1 MSLEIVNGG
10 ALTTVQDLGR
20 FGYMN
25 KGFQVSGA
33 VDDQAM
39 RLANIL
45 VGNDQKEAVLEATI
59 MGPTIRF
66 TAPAVIAMAGAN
78 MTPKL
83 NGTPLP
89 LYEAVEVHAGDT
101 LMCGFAMTGCRGYLA
116 VAGGFAIEPVL
127 GSRSTNLKCGL
138 GGYEGRA
145 LKTGDVLELR
155 AEKATLPH
163 MEKRKVNAAEGS
175 FQTPVSADKLPVLRV
190 VQGPQSEYFTEK
202 GLKTFT
208 EQAYTVTQDSNRMA
222 CKLSGEAIEFV
233 TSGDIIS
240 DGITTGS
247 VQISSSGMPIVML
260 ADHQTTGGYAKIGT
274 VISTDIPAIGQ
285 RKPGEKVRFS
295 YISVEESQKLYLE
308 RKKYLDALDKKING

>member
-1 MSLEIVNGG
+1 
-10 ALTTVQDLGR
+10 
-20 FGYMN
+20 
-25 KGFQVSGA
+25 
-33 VDDQAM
+33 
-39 RLANIL
+39 
-45 VGNDQKEAVLEATI
+45 
-59 MGPTIRF
+59 
-66 TAPAVIAMAGAN
+66 

-83 NGTPLP
+83 NGTAMP

-101 LMCGFAMTGCRGYLA
+101 LVCGFAMTGCRGYLA
-116 VAGGFAIEPVL
+116 VAGGFAVEPVL

-155 AEKATLPH
+155 TEKATLPH

-190 VQGPQSEYFTEK
+190 VPGPQSEYFTEK
-202 GLKTFT
+202 GQKTFA

-222 CKLSGEAIEFV
+222 CKLAGEAIEFV

-295 YISVEESQKLYLE
+295 YISVEEAQKLNLE
-308 RKKYLDALDKKING
+308 RKKYLDTLDKKING

>member
-1 MSLEIVNGG
+1 MAAPDNRSGS
-10 ALTTVQDLGR
+10 GR

-59 MGPTIRF
+59 MGPSIRF

-83 NGTPLP
+83 NGTAMP

-101 LMCGFAMTGCRGYLA
+101 LVCGFAMTGCRGYLA
-116 VAGGFAIEPVL
+116 VAGGFAVEPVL

-155 AEKATLPH
+155 TEKATLPH

-175 FQTPVSADKLPVLRV
+175 FQTPVSADKLP
-190 VQGPQSEYFTEK
+190 GAA
-202 GLKTFT
+202 G
-208 EQAYTVTQDSNRMA
+208 
-222 CKLSGEAIEFV
+222 
-233 TSGDIIS
+233 
-240 DGITTGS
+240 GS
-247 VQISSSGMPIVML
+247 R
-260 ADHQTTGGYAKIGT
+260 TAK
-274 VISTDIPAIGQ
+274 
-285 RKPGEKVRFS
+285 
-295 YISVEESQKLYLE
+295 
-308 RKKYLDALDKKING
+308 

>member
-83 NGTPLP
+83 NGTAMS

-101 LMCGFAMTGCRGYLA
+101 LVCGFAMTGCRGYLA
-116 VAGGFAIEPVL
+116 VAGGFAVEPVL

-155 AEKATLPH
+155 TEKATLPH

-175 FQTPVSADKLPVLRV
+175 FQTPVSADKLPSAA
-190 VQGPQSEYFTEK
+190 G
-202 GLKTFT
+202 
-208 EQAYTVTQDSNRMA
+208 
-222 CKLSGEAIEFV
+222 
-233 TSGDIIS
+233 
-240 DGITTGS
+240 GS
-247 VQISSSGMPIVML
+247 R
-260 ADHQTTGGYAKIGT
+260 TAK
-274 VISTDIPAIGQ
+274 
-285 RKPGEKVRFS
+285 
-295 YISVEESQKLYLE
+295 
-308 RKKYLDALDKKING
+308 